1 MAGPLTVDQILEGIK
16 KGQVPRQVRL
26 FAAQGLLPVARED
39 LLRMQILL
47 TSDPDEEVASLAEAS
62 LAAEEESVLIALV
75 KEHELDPLELD
86 LLARV
91 RREDELWMAIAA
103 TSTVSDQTLRILARY
118 GGPLVQDVIMTN
130 QVRILGCLD
139 LLEDLRANPSV
150 TQVILR
156 RVKEFEEEFIE
167 KVVQSENRGE
177 ELESPEPGPSIE
189 EALEALR
196 AIGAR
201 LPAEDELVPPSDADE
216 ELAQQAERD
225 GRSIY
230 AQLLTLTTHEK
241 IMRALKG
248 SREERSILINSRNRL
263 VAKAVLASPKLSEI
277 EIERF
282 AASKSVSDEV
292 IRTIANN
299 PRWLRRYPVI
309 LALAANPKTPIRVA
323 LNLLQRLN
331 HRDLKRISK
340 DRNVPGPVRTTAGRL
355 HARRR

>member
-1 MAGPLTVDQILEGIK
+1 MSGPLTVDQILEGIRT
-16 KGQVPRQVRL
+16 GQVPRQVRL

-47 TSDPDEEVASLAEAS
+47 TSDPDEEIAALARASLEAED
-62 LAAEEESVLIALV
+62 EGVLVALV
-75 KEHELDPLELD
+75 QEQELDSLELD
-86 LLARV
+86 LLART
-91 RREDELWMAIAA
+91 RREEDLWVAIAGTPA
-103 TSTVSDQTLRILARY
+103 VSDETLRILARY
-118 GGPLVQDVIMTN
+118 GGPLVQDVVMTN

-139 LLEDLRANPSV
+139 LLEDLRANPTV

-167 KVVQSENRGE
+167 KAIEVENRGE
-177 ELESPEPGPSIE
+177 ELEPPEPGPSIE
-189 EALEALR
+189 EALAALR
-196 AIGAR
+196 AIGAN
-201 LPAEDELVPPSDADE
+201 LPAADELVPPGDADE
-216 ELAQQAERD
+216 ELARQAERE
-225 GRSIY
+225 GKSIY

-248 SREERSILINSRNRL
+248 SREERAILINSRNRL
-263 VAKAVLASPKLSEI
+263 VARAVLGSPKLSEI

-292 IRTIANN
+292 IRTIAAN

-309 LALAANPKTPIRVA
+309 LALAGNPKTPIRVA
-323 LNLLQRLN
+323 LTLLPRLN

-340 DRNVPGPVRTTAGRL
+340 DRNVSGPVRTTAGRL
-355 HARRR
+355 LARRR